1 MQYLKNQKGSDN
13 CSQNRNKKNFIW
25 KILINAKKNIW
36 HKNKTRKSQ
45 KKLSHRPESVQSVRL
60 NRFSKENLVSE
71 SQPTINFLQPY
82 PKYVLPFK
90 LWMIELCGVVDDTTK
105 VYESRIKYI

>member
-1 MQYLKNQKGSDN
+1 MP
-13 CSQNRNKKNFIW
+13 KKTFDP
-25 KILINAKKNIW
+25 KIKQGN
-36 HKNKTRKSQ
+36 HK
-45 KKLSHRPESVQSVRL
+45 KKLSHRPESLQSVRL

-71 SQPTINFLQPY
+71 SQPTFNFLQPY

-105 VYESRIKYI
+105 VYETRIKYI